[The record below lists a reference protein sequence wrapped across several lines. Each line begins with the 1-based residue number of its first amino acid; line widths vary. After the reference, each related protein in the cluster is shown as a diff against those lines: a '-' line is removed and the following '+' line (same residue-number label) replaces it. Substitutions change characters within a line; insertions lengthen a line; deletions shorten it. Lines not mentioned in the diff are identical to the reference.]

1 MLVRVPY
8 RGLGVSG
15 QSAFGQSLLAS
26 GQGFAAGGPI
36 GAVVAG
42 VASLIH
48 SWLSRVG
55 PQQNVA
61 TTVIVN
67 QAEPLL
73 QQNLAA
79 WNASSKNCNEQATC
93 LAAFDAVWAAVV
105 ANCAIPELGD
115 PGHSCIDDRL
125 PAGVEFEYNTFHL
138 VGNGMWN
145 WFAYYRDP
153 IANDPAAAS
162 CCIADPCYFPGCVAT
177 QHGNCAVAGAAGL
190 LTDGAAGT
198 QIFNPAGGVNWSA
211 LLLPAL
217 LVGAIWAVS

>member
-1 MLVRVPY
+1 MLVRRAQY

-26 GQGFAAGGPI
+26 GQGFAAGGPV

-55 PQQNVA
+55 PQQKVA
-61 TTVIVN
+61 STVVVN

-73 QQNLAA
+73 AQNLAA
-79 WNASSKNCNEQATC
+79 WNASAKTCGDQAAALKN
-93 LAAFDAVWAAVV
+93 FDDVWNAVV
-105 ANCAIPELGD
+105 VSCAVPELGD

-125 PAGVEFEYNTFHL
+125 PAGVEFEFNTFHL

-153 IANDPAAAS
+153 IANDPAAGN
-162 CCIADPCYFPGCVAT
+162 CCQLEACYFPGCVPT
-177 QHGNCAVAGAAGL
+177 TRGNCAFATDTAAGA
-190 LTDGAAGT
+190 
-198 QIFNPAGGVNWSA
+198 QIFSASGGVNWGA

-217 LVGAIWAVS
+217 LVGAMWAVS

>member
-1 MLVRVPY
+1 MLVRRHNPAY
-8 RGLGVSG
+8 GGLGVSG

-48 SWLSRVG
+48 SWISRVG

-61 TTVIVN
+61 STLIVN
-67 QAEPLL
+67 EAEPLL
-73 QQNLAA
+73 RQNLAA

-93 LAAFDAVWAAVV
+93 LAAFDAVWNAVV
-105 ANCAIPELGD
+105 QNCALPELGD

-125 PAGVEFEYNTFHL
+125 PAGVEFDFNTFHL

-153 IANDPAAAS
+153 IANDPAAS
-162 CCIADPCYFPGCVAT
+162 NCCQLDPCYFPSCVPT
-177 QHGNCAVAGAAGL
+177 QHGNCAAAGVTDTAAGAQTFLA
-190 LTDGAAGT
+190 
-198 QIFNPAGGVNWSA
+198 PAGGVNWGA